1 MIVPLISFIYRPYF
15 AYYNGS
21 DEQIYL
27 TYQAGLALL
36 DNRGRWFSSKLV
48 LIAHEIGIS
57 GAALN
62 LILDIASPLLMFF
75 MIAYLIKHIFN
86 LKNHKTA
93 SWIIVYGSILFNQS
107 NPFLVGLIPDFRYSQ
122 TFWVSA
128 YEGFAPYIRSPEP
141 QISIILILIAII
153 LYLRTHL
160 LILLLLPIP
169 FLYENVILPYIY
181 IVTIYLCKF
190 FIIHSNSIY
199 KDFLINSFAIVILSI
214 AILIA
219 NNLNIF
225 SAYTSIPTHY
235 RHSHM
240 PTLSLSLL
248 LAISTVTFIIY
259 RHLYKKVNLTNL
271 DSAAIVVSFMQF
283 FLSNHSIISGVS
295 IFPQGLQSVGGTFGS
310 AFLLFYLTQLIKI
323 SWLYKT
329 IILIISLMIIWSIN
343 SSQGLKISE
352 NRYRLQLY
360 HNISKDDLI
369 SFRANSLGYIGGT
382 QLFKGYIAL
391 AYPKQL
397 TPLTADFYKFHF
409 FMSSCEKI
417 AHLHKHALQH
427 MENNLEHRYLKPFR
441 SDIEADSIA
450 IQKSLNKISKYKN
463 LCPENIPKEVNFKIY
478 PNKIDTMVLI
488 QLIPPK
494 IQLQGRDF

>member
-1 MIVPLISFIYRPYF
+1 
-15 AYYNGS
+15 
-21 DEQIYL
+21 
-27 TYQAGLALL
+27 
-36 DNRGRWFSSKLV
+36 
-48 LIAHEIGIS
+48 
-57 GAALN
+57 
-62 LILDIASPLLMFF
+62 
-75 MIAYLIKHIFN
+75 
-86 LKNHKTA
+86 
-93 SWIIVYGSILFNQS
+93 
-107 NPFLVGLIPDFRYSQ
+107 
-122 TFWVSA
+122 
-128 YEGFAPYIRSPEP
+128 
-141 QISIILILIAII
+141 
-153 LYLRTHL
+153 
-160 LILLLLPIP
+160 
-169 FLYENVILPYIY
+169 
-181 IVTIYLCKF
+181 
-190 FIIHSNSIY
+190 
-199 KDFLINSFAIVILSI
+199 
-214 AILIA
+214 
-219 NNLNIF
+219 
-225 SAYTSIPTHY
+225 
-235 RHSHM
+235 
-240 PTLSLSLL
+240 
-248 LAISTVTFIIY
+248 
-259 RHLYKKVNLTNL
+259 
-271 DSAAIVVSFMQF
+271 
-283 FLSNHSIISGVS
+283 
-295 IFPQGLQSVGGTFGS
+295 
-310 AFLLFYLTQLIKI
+310 
-323 SWLYKT
+323 
-329 IILIISLMIIWSIN
+329 MIIWSIN

-369 SFRANSLGYIGGT
+369 SFRANPLGYIGGT